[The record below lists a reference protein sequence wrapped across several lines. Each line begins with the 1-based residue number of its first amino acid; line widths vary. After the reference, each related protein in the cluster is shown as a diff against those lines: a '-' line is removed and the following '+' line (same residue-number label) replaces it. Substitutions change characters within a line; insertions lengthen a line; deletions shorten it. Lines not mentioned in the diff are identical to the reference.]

1 MEKRRGLRSLIP
13 TGMIEQTAQAQ
24 REPGAE
30 APEPQVSGAMELPL
44 ERILRPKQ
52 QPRQSVPE
60 EGLAELVESVRQHG
74 ILQPLVVRPL
84 GRGQYELVAGE
95 RRYQAARRLGLKT
108 APVVVREASDE
119 GALELALVENL
130 QREDI
135 NPMEAAAAYQRLIH
149 EFGLTQEK
157 VAERVGKSRATVS
170 NTLRLLNLPREV
182 QESLRKGEIE
192 EGHGRTLAALQEP
205 KLAVR
210 VWRMVVKRKLS
221 VQQTQ
226 TAVNVVLK
234 RIASREAILGR
245 PKSGPALDPV
255 MADLERKLTLELD
268 ARVKLRPKGKGGV
281 MEVHYATWEELDY
294 IVRQILSG
302 LTLGRR
308 EARDHIDE
316 R

>member
-1 MEKRRGLRSLIP
+1 
-13 TGMIEQTAQAQ
+13 
-24 REPGAE
+24 
-30 APEPQVSGAMELPL
+30 
-44 ERILRPKQ
+44 
-52 QPRQSVPE
+52 
-60 EGLAELVESVRQHG
+60 
-74 ILQPLVVRPL
+74 
-84 GRGQYELVAGE
+84 
-95 RRYQAARRLGLKT
+95 
-108 APVVVREASDE
+108 VVVREASDDA
-119 GALELALVENL
+119 ALELALVENL

-157 VAERVGKSRATVS
+157 VAERVGKSRPTVA

-192 EGHGRTLAALQEP
+192 EGHGKALAALEEP
-205 KLAVR
+205 KLAVKA
-210 VWRMVVKRKLS
+210 WRMVVKRKLS

-226 TAVNVVLK
+226 TAVNVILRRNVP
-234 RIASREAILGR
+234 RGTILGG

-294 IVRQILSG
+294 LVRQILSG
-302 LTLGRR
+302 LSLGRR
-308 EARDHIDE
+308 EARDHVDE